1 LDPAGHRPVKG
12 QHELVLSAREFDLLN
27 GLINPSGL
35 ITSRAELIAHVWR
48 SRWIGDPR
56 MLDVHIRWL
65 RLKIENA
72 PDNPRYIK
80 TVRRLG
86 YRFAG

>member
-1 LDPAGHRPVKG
+1 
-12 QHELVLSAREFDLLN
+12 
-27 GLINPSGL
+27 
-35 ITSRAELIAHVWR
+35 
-48 SRWIGDPR
+48 

-72 PDNPRYIK
+72 PYNPRYIK

-86 YRFAG
+86 YRFAGLKEYGRSRIRMRLARPISRCARKLILRVAEH